1 MNILII
7 LRKRMMKYFHKGT
20 ILQLVLIIFMV
31 LSLNIGV
38 FFTSII
44 ENSKAIERVKKI
56 NNERLVELSILRY
69 YKEMIANDI
78 LISDIITVGEYIIEY
93 TVDDLGS
100 YYYIVTTVRNDKYEY
115 SFNLEINIE
124 TLIISA
130 FEYQ

>member
-1 MNILII
+1 
-7 LRKRMMKYFHKGT
+7 MKHFHKGT

-38 FFTSII
+38 FFTDII
-44 ENSKAIERVKKI
+44 ENSKAIERIKKI

-78 LISDIITVGEYIIEY
+78 LISDIIMVDEYIIEY

-100 YYYIVTTVRNDKYEY
+100 YYYIVTTVRNDKV
-115 SFNLEINIE
+115 FV
-124 TLIISA
+124 
-130 FEYQ
+130 

>member
-1 MNILII
+1 
-7 LRKRMMKYFHKGT
+7 MMKYFHKGT

>member
-1 MNILII
+1 
-7 LRKRMMKYFHKGT
+7 MMKYFHKGT
-20 ILQLVLIIFMV
+20 IIQLVLIIFMV

>member
-1 MNILII
+1 
-7 LRKRMMKYFHKGT
+7 MKHFHKGT

-38 FFTSII
+38 FFTDII

-78 LISDIITVGEYIIEY
+78 LISDIIMVDEYIIEY

-100 YYYIVTTVRNDKYEY
+100 YYYIVTTVRNDKQEY
-115 SFNLEINIE
+115 SFNLEINID